1 MEKQSTQWG
10 TKWTTELLLGTGQI
24 PGSRDERGLTRL
36 TYARLDVDLTL
47 GEEVLQ
53 VLHPQLHQ
61 VAP

>member
-10 TKWTTELLLGTGQI
+10 TKLTTELLLGTGQK

-36 TYARLDVDLTL
+36 TYARLDVDLPL